1 MNLFLSTPSMVL
13 VLSGLLAGQSSF
25 AAAIPDRP
33 EKLTYAGLTFEPPSP
48 VDYRIVLR
56 AGPVAY
62 VVPDRE
68 LPLVNISVTVRFGNY
83 VDPVGKEGLAGF
95 VGHLLARSGTESKTA
110 EQMDE
115 RLAFLAANLNSSVGD
130 SSGIVTLNL
139 LSKDLTEG
147 LGLLRDVLSKP
158 LFQADRLA
166 LHREQS
172 IAEMK
177 QRNDDST
184 AIEGREREFLAYG
197 DRFWAC
203 RYDTEASVQS
213 ITRDELIAF
222 HRKWFVP
229 ANFTLAVSGDF
240 NREDIIA
247 RLESL
252 LADWPFDGDKAPPIP
267 TDTRIAPPG
276 LYIVDKDV
284 NQGRVS
290 ILLPGVKRDDP
301 DYPAILIMNDILGGG
316 GFTSRIMNRVRSDEG
331 LAYGAGSSFRGGV
344 YYPETFMASF
354 ASKSRTVA
362 YATSIVLEEMKNIG
376 DTPVSDEELQTARR
390 SFVDTFPQRFATKAQ
405 VAGTFAD
412 DEYTGR
418 FASSPDFWK
427 TWRSRME
434 AITRNDVQ
442 RVARKHLHPDQARIL
457 VIGQKEEILKGH
469 PNHAVNLKGLAG
481 DRVNLVPLRDPLTMK
496 PKDKP
501 DPAVQ

>member
-1 MNLFLSTPSMVL
+1 MNLFQQFSSVVFL
-13 VLSGLLAGQSSF
+13 LSGLLACQSSL
-25 AAAIPDRP
+25 AATIPDRP
-33 EKLTYAGLTFEPPSP
+33 EKLSYPELTFEPPNP
-48 VDYRIVLR
+48 ADYRVPLK

-62 VVPDRE
+62 VVPNRE
-68 LPLVNISVTVRFGNY
+68 LPLVNIAVTVRVGNY
-83 VDPVGKEGLAGF
+83 VDPAGKEGLAGF
-95 VGHLLARSGTESKTA
+95 VGHLLARAGTESKTA

-115 RLAFLAANLNSSVGD
+115 RLAFLAASLGSSIGD
-130 SSGIVTLNL
+130 SSGNVTLNL

-147 LGLLRDVLSKP
+147 LALLRDVLSKP
-158 LFQADRLA
+158 RFQEDRLS

-172 IAEMK
+172 IAGMK
-177 QRNDDST
+177 RRNDDST

-197 DRFWAC
+197 DQFWAC

-222 HRKWFVP
+222 HRKWFHP

-240 NREDIIA
+240 DRTDVIA

-252 LADWPFDGDKAPPIP
+252 LADWPFTGDKAPPIP

-362 YATSIVLEEMKNIG
+362 YATSIVLEEMKKIG
-376 DTPVSDEELQTARR
+376 ETPVSDEEMQTARK

-412 DEYTGR
+412 DEFTGR
-418 FASSPDFWK
+418 FAESPNFWK

-434 AITRNDVQ
+434 AITRDDVQ

-457 VIGQKEEILKGH
+457 VIGQKDEILKGH
-469 PNHAVNLKGLAG
+469 PNHAVNLKELAA
-481 DRVNLVPLRDPLTMK
+481 DRLNIVPLRDPMTMK